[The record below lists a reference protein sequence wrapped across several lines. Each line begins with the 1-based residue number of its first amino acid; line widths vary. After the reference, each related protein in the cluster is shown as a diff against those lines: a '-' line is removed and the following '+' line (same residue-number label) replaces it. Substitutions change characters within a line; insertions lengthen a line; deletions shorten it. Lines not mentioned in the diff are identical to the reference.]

1 MKPHETWLV
10 KAKNDLKSSKKLIKG
25 DDVVLEEEDVHEAI
39 QIAEKILNF
48 VKKKIEMSSNEE
60 SAEGEVKENEE
71 KEGDEDNGAG

>member
-1 MKPHETWLV
+1 L
-10 KAKNDLKSSKKLIKG
+10 NY
-25 DDVVLEEEDVHEAI
+25 EAI

-60 SAEGEVKENEE
+60 SVEVKVKENEE